1 MTGFA
6 HPLLLLLLPLAP
18 LAAWLAVRRRRT
30 ALRYS
35 SLGLVEGL
43 PGGRA
48 RRAVWG
54 SATVRGLSAALLA
67 LAAAG
72 PRTPDLRTRLPAD
85 GIAVALVVDVSGS
98 MAEPDFG
105 TGPDGRPLSRLAA
118 AKGVFRL
125 FVAGGEAD
133 GVTFDGRPADQL
145 GLVSFAAVPRTA
157 CPLTLNHSV
166 LLAVAD
172 TLAPTEGVDA
182 GTNLGDAIAEGLL
195 RLDAAGDRRKVLVV
209 LSDGEQNADRDGPD
223 APLKPRQ
230 AAQLAA
236 NLGVPVYAIDCGGEP
251 KPGAGEES
259 AKQRQDGRR
268 TLETVAAL
276 TGGRCFAADDPAEL
290 REAYRQIDALETT
303 PAVAFRYRR
312 YHEYGPACGLAGLGL
327 LAAGSLLD
335 ATRWR
340 RLP

>member
-6 HPLLLLLLPLAP
+6 HPWLLVLLPLAP
-18 LAAWLAVRRRRT
+18 LAGWWAARRRRT
-30 ALRYS
+30 ALRYP
-35 SLGLVEGL
+35 SLALVAGL

-54 SATVRGLSAALLA
+54 SATHRTLAVALLA

-72 PRTPDLRTRLPAD
+72 PRSPDLRTRLPAE
-85 GIAVALVVDVSGS
+85 GIAVVLVVDVSGS
-98 MAEPDFG
+98 MAEPDYG
-105 TGPDGRPLSRLAA
+105 PGPDGKPTSRLAA
-118 AKGVFRL
+118 AKGAFRL
-125 FVAGGEAD
+125 FAAGGEAD
-133 GVTFDGRPADQL
+133 GGRFAGRPADQL
-145 GLVSFAAVPRTA
+145 GLVAFAAVPRTA

-172 TLAPTEGVDA
+172 TLAPAEGIDA
-182 GTNLGDAIAEGLL
+182 GTNVGDALAEGLL
-195 RLDAAGDRRKVLVV
+195 RLDAAGDRRKVLVL
-209 LSDGEQNADRDGPD
+209 LSDGEHNADRDGPD

-236 NLGVPVYAIDCGGEP
+236 NLGVPVYAIDCGGESP
-251 KPGAGEES
+251 AGASEDA

-268 TLETVAAL
+268 TLEAVAAL
-276 TGGRCFAADDPAEL
+276 AGGRCFAADDPAGL
-290 REAYRQIDALETT
+290 REAYRQIDALETK
-303 PAVAFRYRR
+303 PAEAFRYRR

-327 LAAGSLLD
+327 LAAGTLLD